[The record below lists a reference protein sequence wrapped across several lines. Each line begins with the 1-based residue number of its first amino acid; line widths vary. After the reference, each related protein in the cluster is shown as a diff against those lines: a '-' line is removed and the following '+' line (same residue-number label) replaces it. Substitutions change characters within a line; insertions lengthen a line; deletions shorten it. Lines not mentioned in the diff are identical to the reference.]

1 MYLSGNVRFKGD
13 ATITAYN
20 NIPGNLKIYHTAT
33 GSFGSN
39 TANNSTVTAD
49 VYAPGVDFE
58 VKNNA
63 ELTGRFIF
71 KSIVAKNNLDFYYD
85 TALSPIYY
93 SGTNTVAQIVK

>member
-1 MYLSGNVRFKGD
+1 
-13 ATITAYN
+13 
-20 NIPGNLKIYHTAT
+20 
-33 GSFGSN
+33 
-39 TANNSTVTAD
+39 
-49 VYAPGVDFE
+49 